1 MALNRGSPTQELP
14 CSLRHHRQGK
24 ESLPSVTVCIR
35 FHAEEKEPMVQS
47 KKLENERRK
56 KNEEKTGNDQSLE
69 ETLLWVEWHR
79 ILRSGEAIHFGNK
92 GIVY

>member
-1 MALNRGSPTQELP
+1 
-14 CSLRHHRQGK
+14 
-24 ESLPSVTVCIR
+24 
-35 FHAEEKEPMVQS
+35 MVQS